1 MPEGC
6 IDVFWIEMIFS
17 NLIFLSSKTRTHVHM
32 EYPITVL
39 GCGGSGKSALI
50 IRFVAAK
57 FVKKYDPTLEDS
69 YRKQIRIDN
78 DTYVLNIRDTA
89 GQQEYEHL
97 RNEYI
102 KTGKGFVFVFSLT
115 SRDSFDYV
123 KKVFTTTKRLTGQ
136 SRIAALLV
144 GNKSDLEKDIK
155 ISDSEAQKLADF
167 LECDFIKC
175 SAKTNFN
182 VERVFHN
189 ITRLMASEKV
199 LSSPKKRSR
208 SCTIL

>member
-1 MPEGC
+1 
-6 IDVFWIEMIFS
+6 
-17 NLIFLSSKTRTHVHM
+17 M

-39 GCGGSGKSALI
+39 GSGGSGKSALI
-50 IRFVAAK
+50 IRFTNGK
-57 FVKKYDPTLEDS
+57 FVKKYDPTLEDI
-69 YRKQIRIDN
+69 YRKHIRIDN
-78 DTYVLNIRDTA
+78 DAYVLNIRDTA

-115 SRDSFDYV
+115 SRESFDYV
-123 KKVFTTTKRLTGQ
+123 RKVFVTTKRLTGQ
-136 SRIAALLV
+136 SKIPALLV
-144 GNKSDLEKDIK
+144 GNKSDLEDNIQ
-155 ISDSEAQKLADF
+155 ISDSEAEKLADF

-182 VERVFHN
+182 VSRVFHN
-189 ITRLMASEKV
+189 ITRLMVSEKT
-199 LSSPKKRSR
+199 LGPPKKH